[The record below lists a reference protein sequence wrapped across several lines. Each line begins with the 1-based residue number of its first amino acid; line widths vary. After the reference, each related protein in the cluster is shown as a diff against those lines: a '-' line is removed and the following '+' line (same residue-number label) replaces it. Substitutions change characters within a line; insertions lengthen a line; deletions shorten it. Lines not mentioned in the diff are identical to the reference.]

1 MNKEKKYKLTKEQTA
16 IYEWLKRE
24 NINTDDETL
33 CYWAKTYTSKRIK
46 EVVNFAKTRK
56 ANGQNIRN
64 IGGWIQK
71 FLKTNQVIVNESC
84 KINQSFLKQ
93 FLNEMGWNDLLVYEK
108 YVRDKITG
116 EDLSLTIAPDVFKI
130 AIEALY
136 QKSRLYK
143 EI

>member
-1 MNKEKKYKLTKEQTA
+1 MNQEIKYKLTKEQA
-16 IYEWLKRE
+16 VMYEWLKKE

-33 CYWAKTYTSKRIK
+33 CYWAKSYTSKRIK

-71 FLKTNQVIVNESC
+71 FLKTNQIVVNESC
-84 KINQSFLKQ
+84 MLNRSILKQ
-93 FLNEMGWNDLLVYEK
+93 FLNETGWNDLLVYEK
-108 YVRDKITG
+108 YVRDKVTG
-116 EDLSLTIAPDVFKI
+116 EDLPLTIESDDFKRGL
-130 AIEALY
+130 ERLY

-143 EI
+143 